1 MKNTSI
7 DPILL
12 WMHIHR
18 KSIAVTLIL
27 IMIASVALGV
37 GLSHKNE
44 VMQTAKAQMAYE
56 EQKALLESE
65 QAHAADIEAHL
76 NTFLAAIDQ
85 EDYPAALNAIDYVIE
100 NDSPAPD
107 YYLKRAGTYVLME
120 NYDEAM
126 NDFNESLHLNSDQPD
141 VYALMGQ
148 IHMQQ
153 ENYTEAVHFF
163 GKSLELSDNQPE
175 VYYNKAICHMLTAAY
190 SDAAACM
197 QKVIQSDCDDTL
209 KADAQAALDS
219 LVELGIAL

>member
-1 MKNTSI
+1 
-7 DPILL
+7 
-12 WMHIHR
+12 
-18 KSIAVTLIL
+18 
-27 IMIASVALGV
+27 
-37 GLSHKNE
+37 
-44 VMQTAKAQMAYE
+44 
-56 EQKALLESE
+56 
-65 QAHAADIEAHL
+65 
-76 NTFLAAIDQ
+76 
-85 EDYPAALNAIDYVIE
+85 
-100 NDSPAPD
+100 
-107 YYLKRAGTYVLME
+107 ME